1 MVTRV
6 VTWEKPQANE
16 GFMKSLASDLDACG
30 GLTSRVHDAQVER
43 NLGAEW
49 KNRGHAAKDF
59 DRTLMDGLVQAR
71 RERKM
76 ASERNVG

>member
-1 MVTRV
+1 MMLR
-6 VTWEKPQANE
+6 
-16 GFMKSLASDLDACG
+16 S
-30 GLTSRVHDAQVER
+30 

-76 ASERNVG
+76 ASETNVG